1 VSASE
6 LFVGKTTTSSKM
18 LRSISFRNITAAPIR
33 VALCPEVSGTVSIYV
48 PRQFAQASLR
58 WLLDRPGVAS
68 VIAQVH
74 SEDQLDEFV
83 ATPELPPLEESDL
96 ARIEALIES
105 GFMPPPEPE
114 AEASA
119 EADDESATDDAAV
132 TAAV

>member
-1 VSASE
+1 
-6 LFVGKTTTSSKM
+6 M
-18 LRSISFRNITAAPIR
+18 L
-33 VALCPEVSGTVSIYV
+33 AL
-48 PRQFAQASLR
+48 
-58 WLLDRPGVAS
+58 PGVAS

-83 ATPELPPLEESDL
+83 ATPELLPLEESDL

-105 GFMPPPEPE
+105 GFIPSPEPE